1 PGETVCRVAGNG
13 FAELDERL
21 VVAPGEV
28 ENEARVRADLGRA
41 GVDAARFPH
50 FPQGIIGA
58 SLGDEREGVTL
69 PGAGRARIERDRA
82 AALAL
87 RAAPVPLEEE
97 LLEAERAV
105 RRGERSVERDR
116 ADRGSLGLRDRVGEA
131 RPEREVAVG
140 QSRVGRGERWIR
152 LDGPLEELDRLLQ
165 ARVVPGLDE
174 EGRLAVVLVRQSAPG
189 PGLPV
194 RFLRYREDPGGE
206 RGGRRE
212 DKNQPATRTAG
223 GNGRLHGCRLG
234 SGEAVRRSFGG
245 SRRRRGGEIEPVGFV
260 PADLVSEPVPDLR
273 HRLDVSVAVR
283 TVAERLAQ
291 EEDVLS
297 EVALL
302 DKGVRPERGEQ
313 LLLR

>member
-1 PGETVCRVAGNG
+1 PREPLEGLVRVADGGVEAGEPVAREQVPVGRVEKSARGGERLGAPARPGQEDRDLARPLQLRRVRPAAYLLDRLVHQALLRELRGDHPAGETVVRVAGHG

-105 RRGERSVERDR
+105 RWGE
-116 ADRGSLGLRDRVGEA
+116 
-131 RPEREVAVG
+131 
-140 QSRVGRGERWIR
+140 
-152 LDGPLEELDRLLQ
+152 
-165 ARVVPGLDE
+165 
-174 EGRLAVVLVRQSAPG
+174 
-189 PGLPV
+189 
-194 RFLRYREDPGGE
+194 
-206 RGGRRE
+206 
-212 DKNQPATRTAG
+212 
-223 GNGRLHGCRLG
+223 
-234 SGEAVRRSFGG
+234 
-245 SRRRRGGEIEPVGFV
+245 
-260 PADLVSEPVPDLR
+260 
-273 HRLDVSVAVR
+273 
-283 TVAERLAQ
+283 
-291 EEDVLS
+291 
-297 EVALL
+297 
-302 DKGVRPERGEQ
+302 
-313 LLLR
+313 